1 LADGT
6 KLGQSTTLG
15 KDGSWPLYS
24 QPYKNGGVA
33 IGWMK
38 FAGAPADG
46 FTGQCVWTK
55 TGGSAVYS
63 GGLTNSLK
71 VIGSPFKAPP
81 VAFHTFGD
89 SKVVLLGGGLSSPI
103 TNTVTWGSNNKISSG
118 SSLKLNVSSTSGLF
132 QGTLAVGGG
141 KSGTVS
147 FQGVLFEKDNVGLG
161 FFLGSGQSGTVI
173 FAPNN

>member
-1 LADGT
+1 
-6 KLGQSTTLG
+6 
-15 KDGSWPLYS
+15 
-24 QPYKNGGVA
+24 
-33 IGWMK
+33 
-38 FAGAPADG
+38 
-46 FTGQCVWTK
+46 
-55 TGGSAVYS
+55 
-63 GGLTNSLK
+63 
-71 VIGSPFKAPP
+71 
-81 VAFHTFGD
+81 
-89 SKVVLLGGGLSSPI
+89 
-103 TNTVTWGSNNKISSG
+103 VTWGSNNKISSG